1 MLRGNINVQ
10 SQDSSSMQATVFFG
24 REASLGIRVV
34 LKQYRNDLRGIFREI
49 KIFTELERLK
59 KKQHRDDLAQIL
71 KDGPAHNEALPH
83 LLSYAVGKNNS
94 VGEVLMTN
102 GGQNLA
108 YW

>member
-1 MLRGNINVQ
+1 
-10 SQDSSSMQATVFFG
+10 MQATVFFG

-59 KKQHRDDLAQIL
+59 NQEHKDDLSRIL
-71 KDGPAHNEALPH
+71 EEGPIHNEALPH
-83 LLSYAVGKNNS
+83 LLSYAIGNNNS

-102 GGQNLA
+102 GG
-108 YW
+108 